1 MSGLVISRVS
11 IVNTF
16 DKIHKIHKSFDKIVT
31 ITVQTS
37 FMNGGNWWETRLGL
51 KPNFRLHTLHLELP
65 YLGLGPTGY
74 APLKTEGEGVLYWR
88 DKETGPPY
96 INKRDFYSLGDLV
109 K

>member
-37 FMNGGNWWETRLGL
+37 FMNGGN
-51 KPNFRLHTLHLELP
+51 
-65 YLGLGPTGY
+65 
-74 APLKTEGEGVLYWR
+74 
-88 DKETGPPY
+88 
-96 INKRDFYSLGDLV
+96 
-109 K
+109 